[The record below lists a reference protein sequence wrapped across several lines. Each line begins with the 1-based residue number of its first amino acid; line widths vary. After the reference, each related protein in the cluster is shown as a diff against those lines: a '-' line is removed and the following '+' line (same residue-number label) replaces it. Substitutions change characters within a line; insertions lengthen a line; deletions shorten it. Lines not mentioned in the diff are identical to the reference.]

1 LLLLPH
7 SIHLYTFLFLFLY
20 DKFFFV
26 LFSFFFDFFFS
37 PSFSHLV
44 WFYVSSIP
52 RAFSYALKPAAAGA
66 AGAAEAVEP
75 TAEQQQHFS
84 S

>member
-1 LLLLPH
+1 VRVLTHHLFSSFPSTVFLIKLNQLQVYFHTLP
-7 SIHLYTFLFLFLY
+7 FF
-20 DKFFFV
+20 DVFFFA
-26 LFSFFFDFFFS
+26 

-52 RAFSYALKPAAAGA
+52 RAFSYALKPAAA
-66 AGAAEAVEP
+66 AEAVEP